1 MSDTAT
7 DRPTEFSDL
16 PREIQERI
24 FAPTLMRLNQQIL
37 LGNQT
42 SDRMRAELY
51 DARTNTIHLEQQIR
65 LIDPT
70 FPEAIEAEDR
80 LEDTLDDID
89 RLTRALNDNNRRTLQ
104 RVRRLGKLNDIVRQA
119 SLAT

>member
-16 PREIQERI
+16 SPEIQERI
-24 FAPTLMRLNQQIL
+24 FAPTQTRLKQQIL
-37 LGNQT
+37 LGYQAI
-42 SDRMRAELY
+42 DRMKVQLY
-51 DARTNTIHLEQQIR
+51 DARSNIVQLEHQIA

-80 LEDTLDDID
+80 FEETLDDID
-89 RLTRALNDNNRRTLQ
+89 RLTRALNDTKRRTLQ
-104 RVRRLGKLNDIVRQA
+104 RVRRLGKLHDIVRQA